1 MTTAFASLRSRI
13 NFAVLSKL
21 ADESAT
27 VGGVSVSGIFNN
39 GYNAS
44 GLGMAGFEATQPSL
58 TCLVADVPSVAHG
71 NSVVVAAGTF
81 KVAEIEPDGSGFVK
95 LVLKK

>member
-1 MTTAFASLRSRI
+1 MTTAFAALRSRV
-13 NFAVLSKL
+13 NLAVIGRLS
-21 ADESAT
+21 DEAAT
-27 VGGVSVSGIFNN
+27 VGGVSVSGIFHN

-58 TCLVADVPSVAHG
+58 TCAVADVPSVAHG